1 MSDNN
6 NVSAIPMASKSKS
19 DQIENEL
26 GEKLVSTKITSEIDY
41 LKKMK
46 LRSYLQQNGSVEAKA
61 IASFQ
66 SQDDKRKEQTYVKL
80 IALYKAAEQEEQDE
94 LDPNKSNPGRVKRNE
109 MANIYATFGYEDLY
123 SIACVISEIQRVKQS
138 NKNVLSIVENI

>member
-6 NVSAIPMASKSKS
+6 ISAIPMASKSKS

-46 LRSYLQQNGSVEAKA
+46 LRSYLQTNGTPEAKA

-80 IALYKAAEQEEQDE
+80 IKLYKDAEDEEKE
-94 LDPNKSNPGRVKRNE
+94 GKPERVKRNE
-109 MANIYATFGYEDLY
+109 MASIYSNFGYEDLY

-138 NKNVLSIVENI
+138 NKNILSIVESI

>member
-1 MSDNN
+1 MSESNI
-6 NVSAIPMASKSKS
+6 SAVPMAKKSAS

-46 LRSYLQQNGSVEAKA
+46 LRSYLQTNGTPEAKA

-80 IALYKAAEQEEQDE
+80 ITLYKAAEDEERRE
-94 LDPNKSNPGRVKRNE
+94 LNNENPGRIKRNE
-109 MANIYATFGYEDLY
+109 MAAIYSNFGYEDLY
-123 SIACVISEIQRVKQS
+123 SISCVISEIQRVKQS
-138 NKNVLSIVENI
+138 NKNILSIVESI

>member
-1 MSDNN
+1 MSESNI
-6 NVSAIPMASKSKS
+6 SAVPMAKKSAS

-46 LRSYLQQNGSVEAKA
+46 LRSYLQTNGTPEAKA

-80 IALYKAAEQEEQDE
+80 IALYKAAEDEEKAE
-94 LDPNKSNPGRVKRNE
+94 LEGSKPGRIKRNE
-109 MANIYATFGYEDLY
+109 MSNVYATFGYSDLY
-123 SIACVISEIQRVKQS
+123 SIACVVSEIQRVKQS